1 MTIGIY
7 HIVAHHES
15 LISLSCDDAASAA
28 RSNYVT
34 YVSRAARWFRSI
46 RHTSI
51 VAVLAAGSLSACNPV
66 TLDDAERRPPDVFD
80 RIRSI
85 DLLPQSPAA
94 QEPNANVADARQDAV
109 YTGSNVTTL
118 ASADTRASKN
128 SVGGGGGPDGYEL
141 NFENTPITTV
151 AKVVI
156 GDILGV
162 GYTIDPRV
170 QGTITLASGRPVPKA
185 DVLFVL
191 ENALRVSNVVLV
203 RETTG
208 YRLIPL
214 GEAAGAGNVD
224 GDPARAEPGY
234 GVSVVPLQYVSA
246 QTLIKLLDSFATRP
260 GSVRADTARN
270 MLLIQ
275 GSGAERRT
283 AIETVLSFDAEW
295 MQGQSIGIFPVRN
308 TTPDPLVTE
317 LEKIVDSSEG
327 GLGQNLIKFQSIG
340 RMNSILVVA
349 RKPGLLKTAA
359 TWIKRLDNGESNV
372 SVRVYRI
379 RYGEAR
385 QMARVL
391 NDMFNIGGSNG
402 SEPPLNQIAPGSGVL
417 ATSSGD
423 QVASSGQFGAGFG
436 SPANSSTRVRQQ
448 LGITPPTQRGAGVDL
463 ATAPPTGGPSGALSV
478 GSSVGGSAPLLT
490 GVRITPDV
498 VNNSLLVYAS
508 RENYRIIERAI
519 QQIDRP
525 QMQVAIDATIAEV
538 TLNNDLNYGVQFFLT
553 SHDLG
558 LRPDKG
564 SALNS
569 AATQPPTVD
578 ASGVANAFLNRAF
591 PGFNFLVGPEAQPR
605 VILDALH
612 AVTSVKV
619 LSNPSLVV
627 IDNQPAILQVGD
639 QVPISTGSATVL
651 TANNTIVNTIDYRDT
666 GIILRVIPRVNVN
679 GIVRLDIEQEISNV
693 APTSSTTTTLTP
705 TVSQRRVK
713 SSVSIASGQ
722 TVLLAGLISERQNR
736 GSNGI
741 PLLDQ
746 LPQPIG
752 DLFATSRTNGLART
766 ELIIFI
772 RPQIIRDGVDA
783 HFVAE
788 EMRAKLRGDAG
799 ANAPIGPLTTK
810 LR

>member
-1 MTIGIY
+1 MIQRLQKRY
-7 HIVAHHES
+7 
-15 LISLSCDDAASAA
+15 
-28 RSNYVT
+28 NYVT
-34 YVSRAARWFRSI
+34 HVSRAARRIQSARSASRI
-46 RHTSI
+46 VV
-51 VAVLAAGSLSACNPV
+51 VAVGCASLAACNLIAV
-66 TLDDAERRPPDVFD
+66 DDAQRHPTDVFD
-80 RIRSI
+80 RIRAV
-85 DLLPQSPAA
+85 DLLPRSVNP
-94 QEPNANVADARQDAV
+94 QEPNANAPDRRQAAI
-109 YTGSNVTTL
+109 YTDESVTGL
-118 ASADTRASKN
+118 ASADTRGQTK
-128 SVGGGGGPDGYEL
+128 SVGGGSDGYEL
-141 NFENTPITTV
+141 NFENTPVTTV
-151 AKVVI
+151 AKVVL

-203 RETTG
+203 REIAG
-208 YRLIPL
+208 FRLVPL
-214 GEAAGAGNVD
+214 GEAIGSGNVD
-224 GDPARAEPGY
+224 NDPARAEPGY

-260 GSVRADTARN
+260 GTVRADAARN

-295 MQGQSIGIFPVRN
+295 MQGQSVGIFPVHN
-308 TTPDPLVTE
+308 TAPDPVITE
-317 LEKIVDSSEG
+317 LEKIVDSGDG

-349 RKPGLLKTAA
+349 RKPDLLKTAA
-359 TWIKRLDNGESNV
+359 TWIKRLDNGDNANT
-372 SVRVYRI
+372 SVRVYRV

-391 NDMFNIGGSNG
+391 NDMFNSGGNNG
-402 SEPPLNQIAPGSGVL
+402 LDPPPNQTAPGSGAV
-417 ATSSGD
+417 AVSSGD
-423 QVASSGQFGAGFG
+423 QIASNGQFGTGFG
-436 SPANSSTRVRQQ
+436 TQSSANTRVRQQ
-448 LGITPPTQRGAGVDL
+448 LGI
-463 ATAPPTGGPSGALSV
+463 APPAQRAGGADPAAAPLSGGLPGGPPGGTSG
-478 GSSVGGSAPLLT
+478 GTPLLA

-508 RENYRIIERAI
+508 QANYRIIERAI

-564 SALNS
+564 SALNT

-578 ASGVANAFLNRAF
+578 ASGIANAFLNRAF
-591 PGFNFLVGPEAQPR
+591 PGFNFLVGPQAQPR

-651 TANNTIVNTIDYRDT
+651 TTNNTIVNTIDYRDT
-666 GIILRVIPRVNVN
+666 GIILRVVPRVNVN
-679 GIVRLDIEQEISNV
+679 GTVRLDIEQEISNV
-693 APTSSTTTTLTP
+693 ALTSGATATLTP

-722 TVLLAGLISERQNR
+722 TVLLAGLISERQER
-736 GSNGI
+736 GNNSI

-746 LPQPIG
+746 LPQPLG
-752 DLFATSRTNGLART
+752 DVFSTNRTNGLART

-788 EMRAKLRGDAG
+788 EMRSKLRGAAG
-799 ANAPIGPLTTK
+799 AYAPSGPLTTK